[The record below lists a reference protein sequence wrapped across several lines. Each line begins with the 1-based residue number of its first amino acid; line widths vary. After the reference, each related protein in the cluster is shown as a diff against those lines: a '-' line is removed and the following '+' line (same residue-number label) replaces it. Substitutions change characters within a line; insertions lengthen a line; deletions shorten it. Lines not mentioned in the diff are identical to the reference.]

1 MTTEQFDQIMTALR
15 GIQTALDARQPAIPA
30 QSRPIPA
37 PGPVLIPMPTQ
48 IVPDAQHFQ
57 IHFGKNKGR
66 ELGTLSAKSLEW
78 YAADKPPQIR
88 NDGTPFPPR
97 SEDLQLL
104 NAARTLHHRLGA
116 AAAPETVATLVMS
129 SATNADDNLPF

>member
-1 MTTEQFDQIMTALR
+1 MAAID
-15 GIQTALDARQPAIPA
+15 GIKASLDARQPAIPA
-30 QSRPIPA
+30 QSRPIVA
-37 PGPVLIPMPTQ
+37 PGTVIIPMPTQ
-48 IVPDAQHFQ
+48 IIPDAAHFQ

-78 YAADKPPQIR
+78 YASDKPPQLR

-116 AAAPETVATLVMS
+116 AAPVSTVATLLMNP
-129 SATNADDNLPF
+129 TTDADDNLPF

>member
-1 MTTEQFDQIMTALR
+1 MTTEQFDQLLAAIN
-15 GIQTALDARQPAIPA
+15 GIKSALDARQPAIPA
-30 QSRPIPA
+30 QSRPIA
-37 PGPVLIPMPTQ
+37 AAGTVIIPMPSQ

-78 YAADKPPQIR
+78 YASDKPPQVR

-97 SEDLQLL
+97 SEDIQLL
-104 NAARTLHHRLGA
+104 NAARTLHHKLGA
-116 AAAPETVATLVMS
+116 AAPVSTVATLVMNP
-129 SATNADDNLPF
+129 TTDADDNLPF

>member
-1 MTTEQFDQIMTALR
+1 MTTEQFNQIMTAID
-15 GIQTALDARQPAIPA
+15 GIKTALDARQVPIPLQSKAIPA
-30 QSRPIPA
+30 A
-37 PGPVLIPMPTQ
+37 GPVLIPMPTQ

-78 YAADKPPQIR
+78 YASDKPPQLR

-97 SEDLQLL
+97 SQDIQLL

-116 AAAPETVATLVMS
+116 AAAVSTVATLVMS
-129 SATNADDNLPF
+129 SASNADDNMPF

>member
-1 MTTEQFDQIMTALR
+1 MTTEQYDRLMAAID
-15 GIQTALDARQPAIPA
+15 GIKTALDARQPTIPS

-37 PGPVLIPMPTQ
+37 AGPALIPMPSQ

-66 ELGTLSAKSLEW
+66 ELGTLSPKSLEW
-78 YAADKPPQIR
+78 YAADKPPQLR

-97 SEDLQLL
+97 SEDIQLL

-129 SATNADDNLPF
+129 SASNADDNLPF

>member
-1 MTTEQFDQIMTALR
+1 MTTEQFDQLMTALR

-30 QSRPIPA
+30 QSRPIA
-37 PGPVLIPMPTQ
+37 AAGPVLIPMPTQ

-78 YAADKPPQIR
+78 
-88 NDGTPFPPR
+88 
-97 SEDLQLL
+97 
-104 NAARTLHHRLGA
+104 
-116 AAAPETVATLVMS
+116 
-129 SATNADDNLPF
+129 

>member
-1 MTTEQFDQIMTALR
+1 MTTEQFDQIIAALR
-15 GIQTALDARQPAIPA
+15 GIQTALDARQPTIPA

-37 PGPVLIPMPTQ
+37 AGPVLIPIPTQ

-78 YAADKPPQIR
+78 YASDKPPQLR

-97 SEDLQLL
+97 SEDIQLL

-116 AAAPETVATLVMS
+116 AAPVSTVATLVMS
-129 SATNADDNLPF
+129 PTTDADDNLPF

>member
-1 MTTEQFDQIMTALR
+1 MTTEQFDRLMAAIDGIKTALE
-15 GIQTALDARQPAIPA
+15 ARQPTIPA

-37 PGPVLIPMPTQ
+37 AGPVLIPMPTQ

-78 YAADKPPQIR
+78 YAADKPPQLR

-97 SEDLQLL
+97 SEDIQLL

-116 AAAPETVATLVMS
+116 AAAADTVATLVMS
-129 SATNADDNLPF
+129 SASNADDNLPF

>member
-1 MTTEQFDQIMTALR
+1 MTTEQFDLLMAAID
-15 GIQTALDARQPAIPA
+15 GIKASLDARQVPIPA
-30 QSRPIPA
+30 QSRPIA
-37 PGPVLIPMPTQ
+37 AAGPVLIPMPSQ
-48 IVPDAQHFQ
+48 IVPDAAHFQ

-78 YAADKPPQIR
+78 YAADKPPQLR

-116 AAAPETVATLVMS
+116 ATAVTTVATLVMS
-129 SATNADDNLPF
+129 SASNADDNLPF

>member
-37 PGPVLIPMPTQ
+37 PGPVLVPMPTQ
-48 IVPDAQHFQ
+48 IVPDAAHFP

-66 ELGTLSAKSLEW
+66 ELGTLSPKSLEW

-97 SEDLQLL
+97 SEDIQLL

>member
-1 MTTEQFDQIMTALR
+1 MTTEQFTEIMTALR
-15 GIQTALDARQPAIPA
+15 GIQTALEARQVPIPLQSKAIPA
-30 QSRPIPA
+30 A
-37 PGPVLIPMPTQ
+37 GPVLIPMPTQ

-78 YAADKPPQIR
+78 YAADKPPQLR

-97 SEDLQLL
+97 SEDIQLL

-116 AAAPETVATLVMS
+116 AAPVSTVATLVMS
-129 SATNADDNLPF
+129 PTTDADDNLPF

>member
-1 MTTEQFDQIMTALR
+1 MTTEQFDRLMAAID
-15 GIQTALDARQPAIPA
+15 GIKASLDARQVPIPA
-30 QSRPIPA
+30 QSRPVPA
-37 PGPVLIPMPTQ
+37 AGAVLIPMPSQ

-78 YAADKPPQIR
+78 YAADKPPQLR

-97 SEDLQLL
+97 SEDLKLL

>member
-1 MTTEQFDQIMTALR
+1 MTTEQFTEIMTALR
-15 GIQTALDARQPAIPA
+15 GIQTALDARQVPIHS
-30 QSRPIPA
+30 QSRPVPA
-37 PGPVLIPMPTQ
+37 AGPVIIPMPTQ
-48 IVPDAQHFQ
+48 IVPDAQHFK

-78 YAADKPPQIR
+78 YAADKPPQLR

-97 SEDLQLL
+97 SEDFQLL

-116 AAAPETVATLVMS
+116 AAPVATVATLVMS
-129 SATNADDNLPF
+129 PTTDADDNLPF

>member
-1 MTTEQFDQIMTALR
+1 MTTEQFDQIMTAMR
-15 GIQTALDARQPAIPA
+15 GIQTTLDARQVPIPA

-48 IVPDAQHFQ
+48 IVPDAAHFK

-78 YAADKPPQIR
+78 YAADKPPQLR

-116 AAAPETVATLVMS
+116 AAAPQTVATLVMS
-129 SATNADDNLPF
+129 PTTDADDNLPF

>member
-1 MTTEQFDQIMTALR
+1 MTTEQFNQLMAAID
-15 GIQTALDARQPAIPA
+15 GIKASLDARQPAIPA
-30 QSRPIPA
+30 QIKAIAA
-37 PGPVLIPMPTQ
+37 PGPVLIPMPSQ

-78 YAADKPPQIR
+78 YASDKPQQLR

-116 AAAPETVATLVMS
+116 AAPVSTVATLVMNPT
-129 SATNADDNLPF
+129 ADADDNLPF

>member
-1 MTTEQFDQIMTALR
+1 MTTEQFDRLMAAID
-15 GIQTALDARQPAIPA
+15 GIKASLDARQVPIPA
-30 QSRPIPA
+30 QSRPVPA
-37 PGPVLIPMPTQ
+37 AGAVLIPMPSQ

-78 YAADKPPQIR
+78 YAADKPPQLR

-97 SEDLQLL
+97 SEDLKLL

-116 AAAPETVATLVMS
+116 AAAPQTVATLVMS
-129 SATNADDNLPF
+129 PTTDADDNLPF

>member
-1 MTTEQFDQIMTALR
+1 MTTEQFDQIIAALR
-15 GIQTALDARQPAIPA
+15 GIQTALDARQPTIPA

-37 PGPVLIPMPTQ
+37 AGAVLIPMPSQ

-78 YAADKPPQIR
+78 YASDKPPQLR

-97 SEDLQLL
+97 SEDIQLL

-116 AAAPETVATLVMS
+116 AAPVSTVATLVMS
-129 SATNADDNLPF
+129 PTTDADDNLPF

>member
-15 GIQTALDARQPAIPA
+15 GMQTALDARQPAIPA

-97 SEDLQLL
+97 SEDIQLL
-104 NAARTLHHRLGA
+104 NAARTLHQRLGA

>member
-1 MTTEQFDQIMTALR
+1 MTTEQFTELMTALR
-15 GIQTALDARQPAIPA
+15 GIQTALEARQVPIPLQSKAIPA
-30 QSRPIPA
+30 A
-37 PGPVLIPMPTQ
+37 GPVLIPMPTQ

-78 YAADKPPQIR
+78 YAADKPPQLR

-97 SEDLQLL
+97 SEDIQLL

-116 AAAPETVATLVMS
+116 AAPVSTVATLVMS
-129 SATNADDNLPF
+129 PTTDADDNLPF